1 MSKSTKSTKY
11 FDLFSA
17 LKAGGEKGVSP
28 ESLAKTLD
36 FSMGSLAVYIH
47 ALRHKFGAVIE
58 SVRNGRTV
66 TAYRLTNIAEC
77 EKSISPN
84 RKPRTLKVKAAP
96 KKPLT
101 GSPMRNV
108 TKTVKSK
115 GKKSPRV
122 VSIDDGSVPVLE
134 DMSITEYTDADLSD
148 IKSQLGIG

>member
-1 MSKSTKSTKY
+1 MSKSTKY
-11 FDLFSA
+11 FELFSA
-17 LKAGGEKGVSP
+17 LKAGGAKGVDP
-28 ESLAKTLD
+28 AALAKTLN

-58 SVRNGRTV
+58 SVRNGRVV
-66 TAYRLTNIAEC
+66 TAYRLVNVAEC

-84 RKPRTLKVKAAP
+84 RKPRTLKKAKAT
-96 KKPLT
+96 KKT
-101 GSPMRNV
+101 VTHARV

-115 GKKSPRV
+115 KIPRGGIG
-122 VSIDDGSVPVLE
+122 SLGDQLDGSVPTLD